1 MKKKIIIYLLV
12 ILGIFTITGC
22 SKEEQYETFDMVY
35 DVTYVSENEDACL
48 TFYKNGKYSLYDCD
62 SEPTDYFFDSESE
75 CTYTYTNGY
84 MNFKCKYKDPKHKDS
99 KIRILNC
106 NEEEFKFVYDDEEV
120 TFKKSY

>member
-48 TFYKNGKYSLYDCD
+48 TFYKDGKYSLYDCD
-62 SEPTDYFFDSESE
+62 SEPTEYFFDSESE

-84 MNFKCKYKDPKHKDS
+84 MIFKCKYKDSKHKDS
-99 KIRILNC
+99 KIRVLNW